1 MLLLRAN
8 GAPKTCRG
16 MERLSRKDR
25 RRELREL
32 GLCRWRREGTE
43 ETCEQPSVSK
53 GERQGEGDRLFS
65 RVCGDRTRGNGFKLK
80 EGRFRLDIR
89 KKSVTAR
96 VVRPWHRLPR
106 DVVDASLLET
116 SKAGLGGL

>member
-1 MLLLRAN
+1 MDLIIFV
-8 GAPKTCRG
+8 
-16 MERLSRKDR
+16 
-25 RRELREL
+25 
-32 GLCRWRREGTE
+32 GLF
-43 ETCEQPSVSK
+43 Q
-53 GERQGEGDRLFS
+53 
-65 RVCGDRTRGNGFKLK
+65 
-80 EGRFRLDIR
+80 LDILCDSIR

>member
-1 MLLLRAN
+1 MIQ
-8 GAPKTCRG
+8 G
-16 MERLSRKDR
+16 MKHLFYEDR
-25 RRELREL
+25 LREL

-80 EGRFRLDIR
+80 EGRIRLEIS
-89 KKSVTAR
+89 KKSFTMR
-96 VVRPWHRLPR
+96 VEQVAERCGCPIPG
-106 DVVDASLLET
+106 DFQGES
-116 SKAGLGGL
+116 G